1 MKALITGASSGIGRE
16 LAIILDKMGYDIIA
30 VTRREDKLNEL
41 KTILNNNTQI
51 YVADISKKEEC
62 ISLFSQFPDID
73 ILINNAGIG
82 VFGEFSKTNLDEE
95 IKMLDLNINATHI
108 LTKLYLKEFIKKD
121 SGYILNVSSSAA
133 FFTGPL
139 FSGYYASKAYIYR
152 LTRAISRELKA
163 TGSNVSVSLLC
174 PGPVDTEF
182 NEKSGVH
189 AGPGALSANTVAK
202 YATKKM
208 FRKKLI
214 IIPGFTTKLTRLTA
228 KLLPDCLSERSV
240 YRIQK
245 KKENKNARL

>member
-16 LAIILDKMGYDIIA
+16 FAIILDKMGYDIIA
-30 VTRREDKLNEL
+30 VARREDKLNEL
-41 KTILNNNTQI
+41 KSILNNNTI
-51 YVADISKKEEC
+51 IHVANISKIEEC
-62 ISLFSQFPDID
+62 INLFSLFPDID
-73 ILINNAGIG
+73 ILINNAGMG

-95 IKMLDLNINATHI
+95 IRMLDLNIKSTHI

-152 LTRAISRELKA
+152 LTRAIKRELKMSGA
-163 TGSNVSVSLLC
+163 KVSVSLLC

-189 AGPGALSANTVAK
+189 AGPGALSAYVVAE
-202 YATKKM
+202 YAIKKM

-214 IIPGFTTKLTRLTA
+214 IIPGFTTKLTRIIS
-228 KLLPDCLSERSV
+228 KLLPDCVTERFV
-240 YRIQK
+240 YQIQK
-245 KKENKNARL
+245 KKNARH

>member
-16 LAIILDKMGYDIIA
+16 FAIILDKMGYDIIA
-30 VTRREDKLNEL
+30 VARREDKLNEL
-41 KTILNNNTQI
+41 KSILNNNTI
-51 YVADISKKEEC
+51 IHVANISKIEEC
-62 ISLFSQFPDID
+62 INLFSLFPDID
-73 ILINNAGIG
+73 ILINNAGMG

-95 IKMLDLNINATHI
+95 IRMLDLNIKATHI

-152 LTRAISRELKA
+152 LTRAIKRELKMSGA
-163 TGSNVSVSLLC
+163 KVSVSLLC

-182 NEKSGVH
+182 NEKAGVH
-189 AGPGALSANTVAK
+189 AGPGALSAHVVAE
-202 YATKKM
+202 YAIKKM

-214 IIPGFTTKLTRLTA
+214 IIPGFTTKLTRIIS
-228 KLLPDCLSERSV
+228 KLLPDCLSERIV
-240 YRIQK
+240 YQIQK
-245 KKENKNARL
+245 KKNARH